1 MFDMLLLVQ
10 VLALVAGVEVE
21 AIVQEDGASL
31 TKDRE
36 PIRATRVSRKG
47 GPDLLRSFPES
58 KLPRSVDGKP
68 ARPNVLM
75 FGDGGVNVRVIDEQY
90 DRFQNWLREIPTE
103 ASLVIVE
110 VGAGKAVPTI
120 RRTSEDVLRKYKN
133 AFLVRINLDDSD
145 VPEFFSSRSVSIG
158 GMGALEALT
167 QIDQTLKKWSK
178 WSPETQKSNAWW
190 PHGVIDVKVSR
201 PVPFELR
208 GLYRGGDVKPK

>member
-167 QIDQTLKKWSK
+167 QIDQTLKK
-178 WSPETQKSNAWW
+178 
-190 PHGVIDVKVSR
+190 
-201 PVPFELR
+201 
-208 GLYRGGDVKPK
+208 